1 MNSMTNKIPT
11 LKIGGVPEHFNLPWH
26 MALEEGLFLKEGVNV
41 EWIEFPEGTGAMNKA
56 LRAREIDAA
65 VILTGGVIK
74 DIANGNP
81 SKIVQ
86 LFVSS
91 PLKWGVHVAADSEF
105 QSIDELETATAAISR
120 FGSGSHVMAYVQARQ
135 RGWDTQN
142 LKFEVVNTLENAV
155 KALTN
160 GEADYFMWE
169 HFTTKP
175 IVDSG
180 VFRRL
185 GDFPTPWSCFVVAAH
200 DEVIATNSAA
210 LQTTLEVINRITEDF
225 KRIPSIDKTL
235 AHRYEQKLEDIKA
248 WLAMTTWSQ
257 DQISDEEVSQIQ
269 ERLLDLNMISKT
281 QKESSFYKNL

>member
-1 MNSMTNKIPT
+1 MTTEIPT

-26 MALEEGLFLKEGVNV
+26 LALEEGLFLKKGVHV
-41 EWIEFPEGTGAMNKA
+41 EWVEFPEGTGAMNKA

-91 PLKWGVHVAADSEF
+91 PLQWGVHVSAKSNFTE
-105 QSIDELETATAAISR
+105 IDQLENATAAISR
-120 FGSGSHVMAYVQARQ
+120 FGSGSHVMAHVQASQ
-135 RGWDTQN
+135 REWDTST

-155 KALTN
+155 EALTQ
-160 GEADYFMWE
+160 GTADYFMWE

-175 IVDSG
+175 IVDAG

-200 DEVIATNSAA
+200 DEVIENNGGA
-210 LQTTLEVINRITEDF
+210 LKNVLDIINRVTIDF
-225 KRIPSIDKTL
+225 KNIPSIDRTL
-235 AHRYEQKLEDIKA
+235 AHRYEQKLEDIQK

-257 DQISDEEVSQIQ
+257 EQISEEEIMRVQD
-269 ERLLDLNMISKT
+269 RLFDLKMIEKKLLPE
-281 QKESSFYKNL
+281 QMYNIL

>member
-1 MNSMTNKIPT
+1 MINKIPK
-11 LKIGGVPEHFNLPWH
+11 LRIGGVPEHFNLPWH
-26 MALEEGLFLKEGVNV
+26 LALEEGLFLKAGVQV
-41 EWIEFPEGTGAMNKA
+41 EWVEFPEGTGAMNKA
-56 LRAREIDAA
+56 LRARKIDAA

-91 PLKWGVHVAADSEF
+91 PLQWGVHVAATSKY
-105 QSIDELETATAAISR
+105 QNIDELEHARAAISR
-120 FGSGSHVMAYVQARQ
+120 YGSGSHVMAYVQARQ
-135 RGWDTQN
+135 RAWDTAN

-155 KALTN
+155 KALVN
-160 GEADYFMWE
+160 GDADYFMWE

-200 DEVIATNSAA
+200 DDVIFNHSPA
-210 LQTTLEVINRITEDF
+210 LKTMLEVINTITRDF
-225 KRIPSIDKTL
+225 KRIPSIDRTL
-235 AHRYEQKLEDIKA
+235 SNRYEQQLEDIQQ
-248 WLAMTTWSQ
+248 WLSMTTWSQ
-257 DQISDEEVSQIQ
+257 NQISEEEIGQIQ
-269 ERLLDLNMISKT
+269 DRLFDLKMIENKGVI
-281 QKESSFYKNL
+281 KNFYKNL

>member
-1 MNSMTNKIPT
+1 MTKKIPT

-26 MALEEGLFLKEGVNV
+26 LALEEGLFLKGGVHV

-91 PLKWGVHVAADSEF
+91 PLQWGVHVSAKSDFKE
-105 QSIDELETATAAISR
+105 IDELENATAAISR
-120 FGSGSHVMAYVQARQ
+120 FGSGSHVMSYVQARQ
-135 RGWDTQN
+135 RDWDTNALQ
-142 LKFEVVNTLENAV
+142 FEVVNTLENAV
-155 KALTN
+155 EALTE
-160 GEADYFMWE
+160 GKADYFMWE

-175 IVDSG
+175 IVDAG

-200 DEVIATNSAA
+200 DEVIQNDSVA
-210 LQTTLEVINRITEDF
+210 LKIVLDVVNRITRDF
-225 KRIPSIDKTL
+225 KNIPSIDRTL
-235 AHRYEQKLEDIKA
+235 ALRYEQKLEDIQK
-248 WLAMTTWSQ
+248 WLSMTTWSQ
-257 DQISDEEVSQIQ
+257 EQITEEEIMRVQD
-269 ERLLDLNMISKT
+269 RLLDLKMITK
-281 QKESSFYKNL
+281 KLAPEEMYNNL